1 MPWLDLLCNT
11 VPAAIFIICIPGC
24 RPAQTCSTHSG
35 IMTQPPLSSFHPR
48 AAHACVVSVPHH
60 QHLLQT
66 VWSEVLRCVSRRE
79 LLQQMSSGGPSDAL
93 LFSQQPQE
101 SPVHSAMSKFRD
113 RLLMRGP
120 STPRAASQQLN
131 KAGE

>member
-1 MPWLDLLCNT
+1 M
-11 VPAAIFIICIPGC
+11 
-24 RPAQTCSTHSG
+24 
-35 IMTQPPLSSFHPR
+35 
-48 AAHACVVSVPHH
+48 VSVPHC
-60 QHLLQT
+60 QYLLQT
-66 VWSEVLRCVSRRE
+66 VWSEVLRCVSRWE
-79 LLQQMSSGGPSDAL
+79 LLQQISSGGPSDAL

-131 KAGE
+131 KAG

>member
-1 MPWLDLLCNT
+1 MPA
-11 VPAAIFIICIPGC
+11 VIIIVCIPC
-24 RPAQTCSTHSG
+24 FRPTQTCSMHSG
-35 IMTQPPLSSFHPR
+35 IMIQPPLSTFDLEQ
-48 AAHACVVSVPHH
+48 HASWAVPYL

-66 VWSEVLRCVSRRE
+66 VWSEVLRCVSRWE

-101 SPVHSAMSKFRD
+101 SPVHSAMSKLRD

>member
-1 MPWLDLLCNT
+1 M
-11 VPAAIFIICIPGC
+11 
-24 RPAQTCSTHSG
+24 
-35 IMTQPPLSSFHPR
+35 
-48 AAHACVVSVPHH
+48 
-60 QHLLQT
+60 
-66 VWSEVLRCVSRRE
+66 LRCVSRWE
-79 LLQQMSSGGPSDAL
+79 LLQQISSGGPSDAL

-131 KAGE
+131 KAGKYSTSQLTCTMATSCRQRV